1 MYEPRAPRYR
11 TPSPHMQVIRLLHAL
26 VTSGIFLLATHSP
39 AADAHWIAG
48 AAKVDITPDYP
59 VRLSGYGSR
68 RTEFEGVEQ
77 HIFAK
82 ALALRAGDAPMAV
95 VITVDN
101 CGVPG
106 HIRDEVARRLKA
118 RAGVPDERVAMCSSH
133 THSAPMLGGALSTL
147 FGVDI
152 PADHAGRIA
161 RYTKETTDKLEQVA
175 LAAIASAQ
183 PCDLAWANGEV
194 GFAMNRRFPTPTG
207 YANKPY
213 PEGPTDHALPVLRVT
228 AADGKVVAV
237 LTGYAC
243 HCTTTGFNR
252 IHGDWAGCAQEAI
265 EKAFPGAISLTA
277 LGCAG
282 DQNPNPRGTYELA
295 NRHGQSLATEAER
308 VVKGTMQ
315 PLAPSLACA
324 MKRFPL
330 PFDTLPTREEF
341 ELHVTSKDSGAYH
354 AKKQLERLDRG
365 EKLATELPYSVQ
377 TWSFGN
383 DLAMVFLPGEVVVD
397 YSLRLK
403 RECDGKKLWVNSYSN
418 DVPCYIPSRRVWEEG
433 GYEAAGAMIYYDRPT
448 GLAPQVEE
456 LIIGAVREI
465 LPVQFQRAAK

>member
-1 MYEPRAPRYR
+1 MNTARRSAAL
-11 TPSPHMQVIRLLHAL
+11 TSPMQMLRLLLAL
-26 VTSGIFLLATHSP
+26 VTSAFFLLAANSP
-39 AADAHWIAG
+39 AAEPRWIAG

-82 ALALRAGDAPMAV
+82 ALALRAGDGPAAI

-106 HIRDEVARRLKA
+106 HVRDEVARRLKA
-118 RAGVPDERVAMCSSH
+118 KAGVPDERVAMCSSH
-133 THSAPMLGGALSTL
+133 THSAPMLGGVLSTL
-147 FGVDI
+147 FGVDV
-152 PADHAGRIA
+152 PADHAERIA
-161 RYTKETTDKLEQVA
+161 RYTRETTDKLEQVA
-175 LAAIASAQ
+175 LDAIASAK
-183 PCDLAWANGEV
+183 PCDIAWANGEV

-228 AADGKVVAV
+228 GADGKIVAI

-252 IHGDWAGCAQEAI
+252 VHGDWAGCAQEAL
-265 EKAFPGAISLTA
+265 EKEFPGAIALTA

-295 NRHGQSLATEAER
+295 QQHGQSLAAEAGR
-308 VVKGTMQ
+308 VVRGAMQ
-315 PLAPSLACA
+315 SLSPSLDCR
-324 MKRFPL
+324 MSRFAL

-341 ELHVTSKDSGAYH
+341 EKRIAANGKDAYH

-365 EKLATELPYSVQ
+365 EKLMTELPYSAQ

-383 DLAMVFLPGEVVVD
+383 ELAMVFLPGEVVVD

-403 RECDGKKLWVNSYSN
+403 RECDGKKLWVNAYSN
-418 DVPCYIPSRRVWEEG
+418 DVPCYIPSHRVWEEG
-433 GYEAAGAMIYYDRPT
+433 GYEAAGAMLYYDRPT
-448 GLAPQVEE
+448 RLGPQTEE
-456 LIIGAVREI
+456 LIIGAVRAI
-465 LPVQFQRAAK
+465 LPAQFQPGSK

>member
-1 MYEPRAPRYR
+1 MKLPRI
-11 TPSPHMQVIRLLHAL
+11 SPAL
-26 VTSGIFLLATHSP
+26 VALAAIIFTTLALE
-39 AADAHWIAG
+39 AADTRWLAG

-68 RTEFEGVEQ
+68 RMEFEGVEQ

-82 ALALRAGDAPMAV
+82 ALAMRAGDGPFAII
-95 VITVDN
+95 ITVDN

-106 HIRDEVARRLKA
+106 HIRDEVARRLKVK
-118 RAGVPDERVAMCSSH
+118 RGVPDERIAMCSSH
-133 THSAPMLGGALSTL
+133 THSAPMLGGVLSTL
-147 FGVDI
+147 FGVDV
-152 PADHAGRIA
+152 PTEHQEHIA
-161 RYTKETTDKLEQVA
+161 RYTLDTTDKLEQVA
-175 LAAIASAQ
+175 LAAIANAK
-183 PCDLAWANGEV
+183 PCDLSWANGEV
-194 GFAMNRRFPTPTG
+194 SFAVNRRFKTPTG
-207 YANKPY
+207 YANKPN

-228 AADGKVVAV
+228 AADGKIIAV

-252 IHGDWAGCAQEAI
+252 IHGDWAGCAQEQI
-265 EKAFPGAISLTA
+265 ERAFPDAIALTA

-295 NRHGQSLATEAER
+295 NQHGQSLATEAAR
-308 VVKGTMQ
+308 VVRGAMQ
-315 PLAPSLACA
+315 PLAPTLACS
-324 MKRFPL
+324 MKRFTL

-341 ELHVTSKDSGAYH
+341 EKRVAAKGSNAYH

-365 EKLATELPYSVQ
+365 EKLMTELPYSVQ
-377 TWSFGN
+377 TWSFGS

-403 RECDGKKLWVNSYSN
+403 RECLGAKLWVNSYSN

-433 GYEAAGAMIYYDRPT
+433 GYEAAGAMLYYDRPT
-448 GLAPQVEE
+448 RLAPQIEE

-465 LPVQFQRAAK
+465 LPAQFQRGAK

>member
-1 MYEPRAPRYR
+1 MKIA
-11 TPSPHMQVIRLLHAL
+11 SLLHAII
-26 VTSGIFLLATHSP
+26 TSAVFSLAGNSP
-39 AADAHWIAG
+39 AADARWMAG
-48 AAKVDITPDYP
+48 AAKVDITPDFP

-82 ALALRAGDAPMAV
+82 ALALRAGDGALAI

-118 RAGVPDERVAMCSSH
+118 KAGVPDERVALCSSH
-133 THSAPMLGGALSTL
+133 THSAPMLGGVLSTL
-147 FGVDI
+147 FGTDV
-152 PADHAGRIA
+152 PVDHAERIA

-175 LAAIASAQ
+175 LAAIATVQ
-183 PCDLAWANGEV
+183 PCDIAWANGEV
-194 GFAMNRRFPTPTG
+194 TFAMNRRLPTPAG
-207 YANKPY
+207 FVNKPY

-252 IHGDWAGCAQEAI
+252 IHGDWAGCAQAQI
-265 EKAFPGAISLTA
+265 ERAFPGAIALTA

-282 DQNPNPRGTYELA
+282 DQNPFPRGTYELA
-295 NRHGQSLATEAER
+295 NQHGQSLANEAQR
-308 VVKGTMQ
+308 VVKGAMQ
-315 PLAPSLACA
+315 PLAPALACK
-324 MKRFPL
+324 MKRFAL

-341 ELHVTSKDSGAYH
+341 EKRVADKGANAYH

-365 EKLATELPYSVQ
+365 EKLMTELPYSVQ
-377 TWSFGN
+377 TWNFGN

-403 RECDGKKLWVNSYSN
+403 RECIGAKLWVTAYSN

-433 GYEAAGAMIYYDRPT
+433 GYEAAGAMLYYDRPT
-448 GLAPQVEE
+448 RLAPQVEE
-456 LIIGAVREI
+456 LIISAVREI
-465 LPVQFQRAAK
+465 LPAQFQRGAK

>member
-1 MYEPRAPRYR
+1 MKTPRLPFAIALLAAILFNTLSLDAAEPRW
-11 TPSPHMQVIRLLHAL
+11 L
-26 VTSGIFLLATHSP
+26 V
-39 AADAHWIAG
+39 G

-77 HIFAK
+77 HIYAK
-82 ALALRAGDAPMAV
+82 ALALRANDGATAV
-95 VITVDN
+95 IITVDN

-118 RAGVPDERVAMCSSH
+118 KAGVPDERIAVCSSH
-133 THSAPMLGGALSTL
+133 THSAPMLGGVLSTL
-147 FGVDI
+147 FGTDV
-152 PADHAGRIA
+152 PADHAERIA

-175 LAAIASAQ
+175 LSAIASTK

-194 GFAMNRRFPTPTG
+194 SFAMNRRFKTPTG
-207 YANKPY
+207 YANKPN
-213 PEGPTDHALPVLRVT
+213 PEGPTDHALPVLRIT
-228 AADGKVVAV
+228 GADGKVIAV

-252 IHGDWAGCAQEAI
+252 IHGDWAGCAQEEI
-265 EKAFPGAISLTA
+265 EKAFPGAIALIA

-282 DQNPNPRGTYELA
+282 DQNPNPRGTYALA
-295 NRHGQSLATEAER
+295 IQHGQSLATEAAR
-308 VVKGTMQ
+308 VVKGTMHA
-315 PLAPSLACA
+315 LAPALDCRI
-324 MKRFPL
+324 KRFTL
-330 PFDTLPTREEF
+330 PFDTLPTRDEF
-341 ELHVTSKDSGAYH
+341 EKRVAAKNSNAYH

-377 TWSFGN
+377 TWSFGK
-383 DLAMVFLPGEVVVD
+383 DLTMVFLPGEVVVD

-403 RECDGKKLWVNSYSN
+403 RDFDGARLWVNAYSN

-433 GYEAAGAMIYYDRPT
+433 GYEAAGAMLYYDRPT
-448 GLAPQVEE
+448 RLSEQTEE
-456 LIIGAVREI
+456 LIIGAVRDI
-465 LPVQFQRAAK
+465 LPNEFHRSAK

>member
-1 MYEPRAPRYR
+1 MNSTVFRIVLATFASLVGATAPLGATEPRW
-11 TPSPHMQVIRLLHAL
+11 T
-26 VTSGIFLLATHSP
+26 
-39 AADAHWIAG
+39 AG

-59 VRLSGYGSR
+59 VRLSGYGGR

-82 ALALRAGDAPMAV
+82 ALALRAGDGPMAV
-95 VITVDN
+95 VLTVDN

-106 HIRDEVARRLKA
+106 HVRDEVARRLKA
-118 RAGVPDERVAMCSSH
+118 KAGVPDERVALCSSH
-133 THSAPMLGGALSTL
+133 THSAPMLGGVLATL
-147 FGVDI
+147 FSTDV
-152 PADHAGRIA
+152 PEDHAERIA

-175 LAAIASAQ
+175 LAAIATVK
-183 PCDLAWANGEV
+183 PCDIAWANGEV

-207 YANKPY
+207 YANKPN

-228 AADGKVVAV
+228 SADGKVVAI

-252 IHGDWAGCAQEAI
+252 IHGDWAGCAQEAL
-265 EKAFPGAISLTA
+265 EKEFPGAIALTA

-295 NRHGQSLATEAER
+295 NQHGQSLATEAAR

-315 PLAPSLACA
+315 TLAPALACA
-324 MKRFPL
+324 MKRFTL

-341 ELHVTSKDSGAYH
+341 EKRVADKKGNAYH

-365 EKLATELPYSVQ
+365 EKLMTELPYSVQ

-403 RECDGKKLWVNSYSN
+403 RECDGKKLWVNAYSN

-433 GYEAAGAMIYYDRPT
+433 GYEAASAMLYYDRPT
-448 GLAPQVEE
+448 RLAPQVEE

-465 LPVQFQRAAK
+465 LPAQFQRAAK

>member
-1 MYEPRAPRYR
+1 
-11 TPSPHMQVIRLLHAL
+11 MQLIRLLHAL
-26 VTSGIFLLATHSP
+26 IAAGIFLFAANSP
-39 AADAHWIAG
+39 AAEPRWIAG

-82 ALALRAGDAPMAV
+82 ALALRVGDGALAV

-106 HIRDEVARRLKA
+106 HLRDEVARRLKA
-118 RAGVPDERVAMCSSH
+118 KAGVPDERIAVCSSH
-133 THSAPMLGGALSTL
+133 THCAPMLGGVLATL
-147 FGVDI
+147 FSTDV
-152 PADHAGRIA
+152 PADHAERIA
-161 RYTKETTDKLEQVA
+161 RYTRETTDKLEQVA

-183 PCDLAWANGEV
+183 PCDVAWANGEV
-194 GFAMNRRFPTPTG
+194 GFAMNRRLPTPG
-207 YANKPY
+207 GFANQPNPK
-213 PEGPTDHALPVLRVT
+213 GPTDHALPVLRVT
-228 AADGKVVAV
+228 SADGKIVAV

-252 IHGDWAGCAQEAI
+252 IHGDWAGCAQEQI
-265 EKAFPGAISLTA
+265 ERAFPGAIALTA

-282 DQNPNPRGTYELA
+282 DQNPNPRGTYDLV
-295 NRHGQSLATEAER
+295 NQHGQALATEAGR
-308 VVKGTMQ
+308 VVNGKMQ
-315 PLAPSLACA
+315 PLAPALACK
-324 MKRFPL
+324 MKHFML

-341 ELHVTSKDSGAYH
+341 EKRVADKGSGAYH

-403 RECDGKKLWVNSYSN
+403 RDFAGTKLWVNAYSN
-418 DVPCYIPSRRVWEEG
+418 DVPCYIPSRRVLEEG
-433 GYEAAGAMIYYDRPT
+433 GYEAAGAMLYYDRPT
-448 GLAPQVEE
+448 KLAPQVEE

-465 LPVQFQRAAK
+465 LPPEFQRGAK

>member
-1 MYEPRAPRYR
+1 
-11 TPSPHMQVIRLLHAL
+11 MQLARLLHAL
-26 VTSGIFLLATHSP
+26 IVSAALAIAAHSP

-68 RTEFEGVEQ
+68 RTESEGVEQ

-82 ALALRAGDAPMAV
+82 ALALRAGDGPFAIV
-95 VITVDN
+95 LTVDN

-106 HIRDEVARRLKA
+106 AVRDEVARRLKA
-118 RAGVPDERVAMCSSH
+118 KAGVPDERVALCSSH
-133 THSAPMLGGALSTL
+133 THSAPMLGGVLSTL
-147 FGVDI
+147 FGVDV
-152 PADHAGRIA
+152 PADHAERIA

-183 PCDLAWANGEV
+183 PCDIAWANGEV

-207 YANKPY
+207 YANKPF

-228 AADGKVVAV
+228 SADGKKIVAV
-237 LTGYAC
+237 LTSYAC
-243 HCTTTGFNR
+243 HCTTSGFNR
-252 IHGDWAGCAQEAI
+252 IHGDWAGCAQEAL
-265 EKAFPGAISLTA
+265 EREFPGAIALTA

-282 DQNPNPRGTYELA
+282 DQNPNPRGTYALA
-295 NRHGQSLATEAER
+295 QQHGQSLADEAQR

-315 PLAPSLACA
+315 PLSPSLVCQ
-324 MKRFPL
+324 MKRFTL

-341 ELHVTSKDSGAYH
+341 ELRVTSKGSGAYH

-383 DLAMVFLPGEVVVD
+383 ELAMVFLPGEVVVD

-403 RECDGKKLWVNSYSN
+403 RECIGTKLWVNAYSN
-418 DVPCYIPSRRVWEEG
+418 DVPCYIPSRRVLEEG
-433 GYEAAGAMIYYDRPT
+433 GYEAAGAMLYYDRPT
-448 GLAPQVEE
+448 KLAPQVEE
-456 LIIGAVREI
+456 LIIRAVHEI
-465 LPVQFQRAAK
+465 LPPYCRRGAK

>member
-1 MYEPRAPRYR
+1 MKL
-11 TPSPHMQVIRLLHAL
+11 SRLFHAL
-26 VTSGIFLLATHSP
+26 IACALFLLAENSP
-39 AADAHWIAG
+39 AADARWIAG

-68 RTEFEGVEQ
+68 RTEFESVEQ

-82 ALALRAGDAPMAV
+82 ALALRAGDAPPAI

-106 HIRDEVARRLKA
+106 RIRDEIARRLKA
-118 RAGVPDERVAMCSSH
+118 KAGVPDERVAVCSSH
-133 THSAPMLGGALSTL
+133 THSAPMLGGVLSTL
-147 FGVDI
+147 FSADV
-152 PADHAGRIA
+152 PADHAERIA

-175 LAAIASAQ
+175 LAAIANAK
-183 PCDLAWANGEV
+183 PCDIAWANGEV
-194 GFAMNRRFPTPTG
+194 AFAMNRRLPTPTG
-207 YANKPY
+207 YANKPN
-213 PEGPTDHALPVLRVT
+213 PEGPTDHALPVLRVMN
-228 AADGKVVAV
+228 ADGKISAI
-237 LTGYAC
+237 LTSYAC
-243 HCTTTGFNR
+243 HCTTVAFNR
-252 IHGDWAGCAQEAI
+252 VHGDWAGCAQEAL
-265 EKAFPGAISLTA
+265 EKEFPGAIALTA

-295 NRHGQSLATEAER
+295 RQHGQSLATEVQR
-308 VVKGTMQ
+308 VVRGAMQ
-315 PLAPSLACA
+315 PLAPALACS
-324 MKRFPL
+324 MKRFAL

-341 ELHVTSKDSGAYH
+341 EKRVAEKGGNAYH

-365 EKLATELPYSVQ
+365 EKLMTELPYSAQ
-377 TWSFGN
+377 TWCFGN

-403 RECDGKKLWVNSYSN
+403 RDCTASKLWVNAYSN

-433 GYEAAGAMIYYDRPT
+433 GYEAAGAMLYYDRPT
-448 GLAPQVEE
+448 RLASQVEE

-465 LPVQFQRAAK
+465 LPAQFQRGAR

>member
-1 MYEPRAPRYR
+1 MITTVPRIVLTALLFLAVA
-11 TPSPHMQVIRLLHAL
+11 QVPLHAAEPGW
-26 VTSGIFLLATHSP
+26 TG
-39 AADAHWIAG
+39 G

-59 VRLSGYGSR
+59 VRLSGYGGR
-68 RTEFEGVEQ
+68 KTEFEGIEQ
-77 HIFAK
+77 RIFAK
-82 ALALRAGDAPMAV
+82 ALALRAGDGPMAV
-95 VITVDN
+95 ILTVDN

-106 HIRDEVARRLKA
+106 HVRDEVARRLKA
-118 RAGVPDERVAMCSSH
+118 KAGVPDERVALCSSH
-133 THSAPMLGGALSTL
+133 THSAPMIGGVLSTL
-147 FGVDI
+147 FGADI
-152 PADHAGRIA
+152 PEDHAARIM

-175 LAAIASAQ
+175 LAAIASAR
-183 PCDLAWANGEV
+183 PCDVAWANGEV

-207 YANKPY
+207 YANKPN

-228 AADGKVVAV
+228 SADGKIIAV

-265 EKAFPGAISLTA
+265 EKAFPDAIALTA
-277 LGCAG
+277 IGCGG

-295 NRHGQSLATEAER
+295 NQHGTALATETER
-308 VVKGTMQ
+308 VVKGKMQ
-315 PLAPSLACA
+315 PLAPTTLDCR

-341 ELHVTSKDSGAYH
+341 EKRVEARGSNAYH

-365 EKLATELPYSVQ
+365 EKLMTELPYSVQ

-397 YSLRLK
+397 YSLRIK
-403 RECDGKKLWVNSYSN
+403 RDFLGKKLWVNAYSN
-418 DVPCYIPSRRVWEEG
+418 DVPCYIPSRRVWAEG
-433 GYEAAGAMIYYDRPT
+433 GYEAAGAMLYYDRPT
-448 GLAPQVEE
+448 RLAPQVEE
-456 LIIGAVREI
+456 LIIGAVGEI
-465 LPVQFQRAAK
+465 LPAQFQHAAK

>member
-1 MYEPRAPRYR
+1 MKLPRISPALVALATIIFSTLILDAAEPRW
-11 TPSPHMQVIRLLHAL
+11 L
-26 VTSGIFLLATHSP
+26 
-39 AADAHWIAG
+39 AG

-68 RTEFEGVEQ
+68 KTEFEGVEQ
-77 HIFAK
+77 RIFAK
-82 ALALRAGDAPMAV
+82 ALALRAGDGPVAV

-106 HIRDEVARRLKA
+106 HVRDEVARRLKA
-118 RAGVPDERVAMCSSH
+118 KAGVPDERIAVCSSH
-133 THSAPMLGGALSTL
+133 THSAPMLGGVLSTL
-147 FGVDI
+147 FGVDV
-152 PADHAGRIA
+152 PADHAERIM
-161 RYTKETTDKLEQVA
+161 RYTRETTDKLEQVA
-175 LAAIASAQ
+175 LSAIASAK

-194 GFAMNRRFPTPTG
+194 GFAMNRRFPTATG
-207 YANKPY
+207 FANKPN
-213 PEGPTDHALPVLRVT
+213 PDGPTDHALPILRVT
-228 AADGKVVAV
+228 AADGKIVAV
-237 LTGYAC
+237 LAGYAC

-252 IHGDWAGCAQEAI
+252 IHGDWAGCAQEEI
-265 EKAFPGAISLTA
+265 EKAFPGAIALTA

-295 NRHGQSLATEAER
+295 IQHGKALATETAR
-308 VVKGTMQ
+308 VMKGGMH
-315 PLAPSLACA
+315 PLPPALDCR
-324 MKRFPL
+324 MKRFAL

-341 ELHVTSKDSGAYH
+341 ELRVTGKGSGAYH

-377 TWSFGN
+377 TWSFGK
-383 DLAMVFLPGEVVVD
+383 DLAIVFLPGEVVVD

-403 RECDGKKLWVNSYSN
+403 REYDGNRLWVNAYAN

-433 GYEAAGAMIYYDRPT
+433 GYEAAGAMLYYDRPT
-448 GLAPQVEE
+448 RLAPQIEE

-465 LPVQFQRAAK
+465 LPEEYRRSAK

>member
-1 MYEPRAPRYR
+1 MPL
-11 TPSPHMQVIRLLHAL
+11 IRLFHAL
-26 VTSGIFLLATHSP
+26 LTTAVFLIATNSS
-39 AADAHWIAG
+39 AADPRWIAG

-68 RTEFEGVEQ
+68 RTEFEGIEQ
-77 HIFAK
+77 RIFAK

-95 VITVDN
+95 VLTVDN

-118 RAGVPDERVAMCSSH
+118 KAGVPDERVALCSSH
-133 THSAPMLGGALSTL
+133 THSAPMLGGVLSTL
-147 FGVDI
+147 FGTDV
-152 PADHAGRIA
+152 PEDHAGRIA

-175 LAAIASAQ
+175 LAAIAAAQ

-207 YANKPY
+207 YANKPN
-213 PEGPTDHALPVLRVT
+213 PDGPTDHALPVLRVT
-228 AADGKVVAV
+228 SADGKVVAV

-252 IHGDWAGCAQEAI
+252 IHGDWAGCAQEAL
-265 EKAFPGAISLTA
+265 EKEFPGAIALTA

-295 NRHGQSLATEAER
+295 NQHGQTLATEAER

-315 PLAPSLACA
+315 PLAPALACA
-324 MKRFPL
+324 IKRFPL
-330 PFDTLPTREEF
+330 PFDTPPTREEF
-341 ELHVTSKDSGAYH
+341 EQRVADKKGNAYH

-365 EKLATELPYSVQ
+365 EKLMTELPYSVQ

-403 RECDGKKLWVNSYSN
+403 RDFDGEKLWVNAYAN
-418 DVPCYIPSRRVWEEG
+418 DVPCYIPSRRVWDEG
-433 GYEAAGAMIYYDRPT
+433 GYEAAGAMLYYDRPT
-448 GLAPQVEE
+448 RLSPQVEDI
-456 LIIGAVREI
+456 IIGAVREI
-465 LPVQFQRAAK
+465 LPAQFQRNAK